1 MKEKQVSHQDQN
13 DNLSQSDMMQAVREE
28 EERKNRR
35 NRIIIIAAVILAAL
49 VLMGIIVFGVM
60 NGKEEPAPQ
69 QTSQAQTTE
78 AVVYGDEKYGIDPE
92 VDKALKDYRNVVLFG
107 IDTADV
113 SNEAGHR
120 SDGIIIISLNKVSD
134 DVKIFSVYR
143 DTYLKIDDSSFDK
156 INHAYAFGGMD
167 QSIRAL
173 NRNLDLNIREGM
185 ALTWD
190 AIGNLVDKIGGVEI
204 EVLDSEINE
213 MNKGLSQED
222 QIISA
227 GVHNLNG
234 NQAVSYSRIRYDSAA
249 GDHRRNERMQAV
261 LIAAL
266 NKAKTLD
273 PGELM
278 TIMDETLAEVSTNM
292 SEDEMTEILMEMASY
307 NIKENVCWPYD
318 TQGWMKNSIY
328 YGIPVTLQSNVSK
341 LHEEFFGQE
350 DYDPTDFVKDAGSSI
365 INESGYN

>member
-1 MKEKQVSHQDQN
+1 MCTLKKGLFLYSF
-13 DNLSQSDMMQAVREE
+13 REGWT
-28 EERKNRR
+28 
-35 NRIIIIAAVILAAL
+35 AS
-49 VLMGIIVFGVM
+49 
-60 NGKEEPAPQ
+60 KEE
-69 QTSQAQTTE
+69 
-78 AVVYGDEKYGIDPE
+78 
-92 VDKALKDYRNVVLFG
+92 
-107 IDTADV
+107 
-113 SNEAGHR
+113 
-120 SDGIIIISLNKVSD
+120 SD
-134 DVKIFSVYR
+134 
-143 DTYLKIDDSSFDK
+143 YLKRHVDSFDK
-156 INHAYAFGGMD
+156 DDFRKKSESFGTIVLE
-167 QSIRAL
+167 S

-249 GDHRRNERMQAV
+249 GDHRLNERMQAV

-292 SEDEMTEILMEMASY
+292 TNDKMTDILMRIA
-307 NIKENVCWPYD
+307 
-318 TQGWMKNSIY
+318 
-328 YGIPVTLQSNVSK
+328 
-341 LHEEFFGQE
+341 
-350 DYDPTDFVKDAGSSI
+350 
-365 INESGYN
+365 